1 VKRGGGV
8 KGKLKKAA
16 VVGGA
21 AYTGYKLGKLK
32 SKFSKKKKGKKS
44 KSRGYEFDDW
54 NDWQEAD
61 GFLCRKTDDCTWLDD
76 NLECQDFEVKITP
89 VNKLW
94 FGGDL
99 VSIVGEC
106 ACSDEWFWDGDDL
119 ECKRPAKVAG
129 WLVGVIIMAV
139 IAVIVA
145 GIIVIYFCAYKK

>member
-1 VKRGGGV
+1 V

-32 SKFSKKKKGKKS
+32 SKFSKKAKGPKS
-44 KSRGYEFDDW
+44 KAYGVGYEFDDW

-106 ACSDEWFWDGDDL
+106 ACSDEWFWDVDDL

-129 WLVGVIIMAV
+129 WLVGVIIMSV